1 VPENQNQTLYR
12 PDPSEII
19 SIPQN
24 NEPVVDLRLVLP
36 QEPQE
41 KKEEKYEN
49 EEVNSWADRV
59 YGKGVLPKIPR
70 TSPTCQQ
77 YNAST

>member
-1 VPENQNQTLYR
+1 VPENQNQTPYR

-24 NEPVVDLRLVLP
+24 NEPVVDLRLVL
-36 QEPQE
+36 PQE

-70 TSPTCQQ
+70 TSSTYQQ
-77 YNAST
+77 DNAST